1 MDKTC
6 GNCISGTGGS
16 VLLLVDQLLVQDF
29 YKPARDSAFIHM
41 KEKGGEFVWFDGKY
55 VKWEDA
61 KVPIF
66 THALHYGTAVFEGI
80 RGYASKNNVYVFR
93 LQDHMERLH
102 RSAGVYSISL
112 NYSAKELAS
121 ATVELLQKNKMKESC
136 YIRPLTFVGLHG
148 IDLDVTKNSPTHTVI
163 ITFPFAKYLKGDG
176 ISACVSSWRRIDDE
190 SIPTMA
196 KASGN
201 YLNSVLATQECR
213 RNGYDESILLDKK
226 GRVSEASGENL
237 FVVRNGKLHT
247 PQLSD
252 SILEGITR
260 DTAILIA
267 KELGYEVVE
276 RPISRTELYLAEEIF
291 LTGTAAEIIAITKID
306 GHTVGNGKEG
316 TVTRTIREYYENIVV
331 GKTEKFMGWLTPTW

>member
-1 MDKTC
+1 MKDK
-6 GNCISGTGGS
+6 G
-16 VLLLVDQLLVQDF
+16 VDL
-29 YKPARDSAFIHM
+29 
-41 KEKGGEFVWFDGKY
+41 VWFDGQY
-55 VKWEDA
+55 LKWEEA

-66 THALHYGTAVFEGI
+66 VHALHYGTAVFEGI
-80 RGYASKNNVYVFR
+80 RAYSSDDNLYIFR
-93 LQDHMERLH
+93 LKEHMERLH
-102 RSAGVYSISL
+102 KSADVYSFTTKFSVD
-112 NYSAKELAS
+112 ELCN
-121 ATVELLQKNKMKESC
+121 ATVELIRKNGIKISC

-148 IDLDVTKNSPTHTVI
+148 IDLNVTKNSPTHTTI
-163 ITFPFAKYLKGDG
+163 IIFPFAKYFKGDG

-260 DTAILIA
+260 NTAILIA

-306 GHTVGNGKEG
+306 GTVVGNGKEG
-316 TVTRTIREYYENIVV
+316 MITKSIRENYERIVI
-331 GKTEKFMGWLTPTW
+331 GKSKKFMGWLTPTC